1 MYLHCPWMPRRIN
14 ISCYRETA
22 WIFTFTL
29 LLKGFPNDASMVD
42 TLPFYR
48 CNLCSCGNDHLTLFW
63 HFKLEH
69 LCRKSNPQNP
79 NTVQSLHIPCSQHKN
94 CHLGTWVQT
103 SAPRDASTHA
113 VPQLGQWLRSDR
125 LAVFIRKNKK
135 NLLTPSSQTVFP
147 QKYKWYETNPTKIQ
161 VTSGTVQFL
170 YKLVTQQKS
179 W

>member
-1 MYLHCPWMPRRIN
+1 
-14 ISCYRETA
+14 
-22 WIFTFTL
+22 
-29 LLKGFPNDASMVD
+29 MVD

-135 NLLTPSSQTVFP
+135 KPPDSLIPNSF
-147 QKYKWYETNPTKIQ
+147 PTKIQ
-161 VTSGTVQFL
+161 VVRNKSHKNTSYKWYSTVFVQVGYPTKIL
-170 YKLVTQQKS
+170 IVKLCETS
-179 W
+179 TP